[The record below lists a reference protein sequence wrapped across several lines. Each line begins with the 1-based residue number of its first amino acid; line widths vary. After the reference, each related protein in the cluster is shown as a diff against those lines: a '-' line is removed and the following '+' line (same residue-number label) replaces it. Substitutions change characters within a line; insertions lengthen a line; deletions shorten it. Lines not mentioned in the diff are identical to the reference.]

1 MQVSAVLWIFTHL
14 ALSEGALMSTKN
26 KNGVGSQW
34 EYVNNM
40 YEGLPCYSRRP
51 SYVIEK
57 QAS

>member
-14 ALSEGALMSTKN
+14 ALSEGALMSTEN
-26 KNGVGSQW
+26 KNSVGSQW
-34 EYVNNM
+34 ECVN